1 MQKKKFVEGQ
11 IYHAFNKSIA
21 NFGIFKDL
29 NNAEKFIKTL
39 SYYNNKF
46 IEMSLSKYLE
56 RHKDDIDLNL
66 LLPKKYSYVKFIS
79 YCMMPDHYH
88 LLVKVLT
95 DSYLSKYISD
105 VENSFTRYFNIKFER
120 KGPLWQSRFKSV
132 RIKTNEQLL
141 HVSRYIH
148 LNPTTSYLVENPGD
162 WQFSSYREII
172 SNNSLLKNTLTEI
185 SISNALNYK
194 KFVNDQI
201 DYQRKLKVIKKL
213 ILE

>member
-1 MQKKKFVEGQ
+1 MKNKKFVEGA
-11 IYHAFNKSIA
+11 IYHVFNKSIA
-21 NFGIFKDL
+21 NFGIFKDF
-29 NNAEKFIKTL
+29 NNATKFVKTL
-39 SYYNNKF
+39 SYYNDKL
-46 IEMSLSKYLE
+46 IQMSLSKYLE
-56 RHKDDIDLNL
+56 RHKDKIEINL

-88 LLVKVLT
+88 LLLKLQT
-95 DSYLSKYISD
+95 DSYLSKFISD

-120 KGPLWQSRFKSV
+120 KGPLWQSRFKTV
-132 RIKTNEQLL
+132 KIEDNNQLL

-148 LNPTTSYLVENPGD
+148 LNPTTSYLVEGPEN

-172 SNNSLLKNTLTEI
+172 SNSSILKNTLTEI
-185 SISNALNYK
+185 SISNPLNYE

-201 DYQRKLKVIKKL
+201 DYQRRLKAIKKL